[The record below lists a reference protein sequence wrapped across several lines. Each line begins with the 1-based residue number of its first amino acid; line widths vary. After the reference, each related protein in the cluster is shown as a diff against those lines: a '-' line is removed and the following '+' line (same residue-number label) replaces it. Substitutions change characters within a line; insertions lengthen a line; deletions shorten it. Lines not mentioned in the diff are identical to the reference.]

1 MKWSVELVRLTV
13 VTTFFGITCDIWR
26 DTKEA
31 RITKS
36 KHEQGKLTCDCKH
49 QNGVKAEEQ
58 NALKSAK

>member
-1 MKWSVELVRLTV
+1 M
-13 VTTFFGITCDIWR
+13 
-26 DTKEA
+26 EA